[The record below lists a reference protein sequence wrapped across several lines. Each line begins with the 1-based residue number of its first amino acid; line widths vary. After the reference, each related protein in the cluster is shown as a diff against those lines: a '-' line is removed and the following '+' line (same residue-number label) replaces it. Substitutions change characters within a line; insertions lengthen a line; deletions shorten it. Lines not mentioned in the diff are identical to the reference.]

1 MAKNTDNTLEN
12 SISTLEKQ
20 VLIKLSLLGEGRS
33 LTYDRPNLHRV
44 HPAAT
49 PPPGV
54 NETKPGESH
63 LNQTVSLAQYH
74 AYRLDLARGKSVGAR
89 LTALAEAERD
99 YETTIK
105 PPPRYIDPDPDQNS
119 QDRDEAILRWEG
131 KRPEWVAVFENCSES
146 HVRKIRK
153 KHDRDPMMGGKLNLE
168 AA

>member
-1 MAKNTDNTLEN
+1 MGKNTDNTLEN
-12 SISTLEKQ
+12 SLESLENK
-20 VLIKLSLLGEGRS
+20 VLIKLNLLGEGRS

-63 LNQTVSLAQYH
+63 MNQTVSLAEYH
-74 AYRLDLARGKSVGAR
+74 AHRLDLARGKSTGAR

-119 QDRDEAILRWEG
+119 QDRNHAILRWEG
-131 KRPEWVAVFENCSES
+131 KRAEWVAVFENCSES
-146 HVRKIRK
+146 HVRKMRR
-153 KHDRDPMMGGKLNLE
+153 RDNRDAMGWKLDSE